1 MRSNVRMQLNGAGGL
16 AAIVGLQFMV
26 APAAMAQTSDT
37 AGNGAAGVETEEVV
51 VTAQRRK
58 ERLQDV
64 PIAISALGADTLAE
78 RGVDDVSA
86 LRGSVPGLSISNF
99 GGVNVSNLVA
109 IRGVSG
115 QPLPIGAGQATA
127 MYIDGVY
134 LSRPDA
140 GFFALDDVERLEVL
154 RGPQGT
160 LYGRNATAGAI
171 NIITREPGQQR
182 RGGFDLSYG
191 NFASVRAKG
200 SLNGGLTD
208 RLSAGISA
216 SYDRRDGYFVN
227 TVTNS
232 RIGDRSSY
240 TVRGKLHFESG
251 AFDATLASD
260 YSAVSGAEMLKNL
273 VIGGVY
279 VGMGNP
285 DVLSSDIAD
294 RALTEIRSKGAS
306 LTMNLEATDHFVLT
320 SITAW
325 RKATTLSV
333 YDGDGSAAA
342 GSFTGGDNASET
354 LNQELR
360 GVLTLPR
367 FRATMGANYFHE
379 KASFGLSIGPPTLP
393 LSYASPFD
401 TTKLDAY
408 AAFGQFEYDLTPRL
422 AAVAGLRFNH
432 EKRDFTT
439 DYRTSRAAGTGAAFA
454 GLRTAGSLKDDVWLP
469 SIGLNLKAT
478 PDILLYAKASQGYQ
492 APGFNF
498 APGPFVGADIFD
510 AEKLWA
516 YEAGIKSQF
525 LDRRATLNVAG
536 FYYDYTSIQIRS
548 VTAPGVTTVDNA
560 ASATL
565 KGIEAELTIRPT
577 EAFTLSGQ
585 VAYVDARYGAFCQP
599 ISAGTPQ
606 ANDPSCATGI
616 ADRSGNR
623 LNQAPKWS
631 GGVNLNYEAPVTANA
646 TLKANVGYSLESSVF
661 YTTANETPAA
671 NPDGWRRLD
680 ARLALA
686 FDHGLEVYAYGRN
699 LNDNR
704 YIGQVFRLSAVAVL
718 GAISEP
724 RTYGIGL
731 KYKY

>member
-227 TVTNS
+227 TVT
-232 RIGDRSSY
+232 
-240 TVRGKLHFESG
+240 
-251 AFDATLASD
+251 
-260 YSAVSGAEMLKNL
+260 
-273 VIGGVY
+273 
-279 VGMGNP
+279 
-285 DVLSSDIAD
+285 
-294 RALTEIRSKGAS
+294 
-306 LTMNLEATDHFVLT
+306 
-320 SITAW
+320 
-325 RKATTLSV
+325 
-333 YDGDGSAAA
+333 
-342 GSFTGGDNASET
+342 
-354 LNQELR
+354 
-360 GVLTLPR
+360 
-367 FRATMGANYFHE
+367 
-379 KASFGLSIGPPTLP
+379 
-393 LSYASPFD
+393 
-401 TTKLDAY
+401 
-408 AAFGQFEYDLTPRL
+408 
-422 AAVAGLRFNH
+422 
-432 EKRDFTT
+432 
-439 DYRTSRAAGTGAAFA
+439 
-454 GLRTAGSLKDDVWLP
+454 
-469 SIGLNLKAT
+469 
-478 PDILLYAKASQGYQ
+478 
-492 APGFNF
+492 
-498 APGPFVGADIFD
+498 
-510 AEKLWA
+510 
-516 YEAGIKSQF
+516 
-525 LDRRATLNVAG
+525 
-536 FYYDYTSIQIRS
+536 
-548 VTAPGVTTVDNA
+548 
-560 ASATL
+560 
-565 KGIEAELTIRPT
+565 
-577 EAFTLSGQ
+577 
-585 VAYVDARYGAFCQP
+585 
-599 ISAGTPQ
+599 
-606 ANDPSCATGI
+606 
-616 ADRSGNR
+616 
-623 LNQAPKWS
+623 
-631 GGVNLNYEAPVTANA
+631 
-646 TLKANVGYSLESSVF
+646 
-661 YTTANETPAA
+661 
-671 NPDGWRRLD
+671 
-680 ARLALA
+680 
-686 FDHGLEVYAYGRN
+686 
-699 LNDNR
+699 
-704 YIGQVFRLSAVAVL
+704 
-718 GAISEP
+718 
-724 RTYGIGL
+724 
-731 KYKY
+731 